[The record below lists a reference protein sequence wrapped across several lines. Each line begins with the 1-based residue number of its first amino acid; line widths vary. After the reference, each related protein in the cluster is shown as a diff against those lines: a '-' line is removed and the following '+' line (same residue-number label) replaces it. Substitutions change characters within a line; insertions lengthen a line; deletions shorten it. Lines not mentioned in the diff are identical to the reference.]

1 VRFHGSSAGPEGGY
15 GHLTARLAGGRTAGQ
30 ASIPAAVDP
39 LATTCRLLG
48 EYPTV
53 KHNARVIRYQVPC
66 RNNQQADQIRFIC
79 LCPMSCTF
87 RIAVVPKIQSFLAQE
102 NKKIEN
108 MKIQSL
114 ESQQLGHP
122 KLSSCLD
129 ILQVGSILS

>member
-1 VRFHGSSAGPEGGY
+1 VCVCCLDSDLVIQENKPQDRGYSESNPACVYVAEKVRFHGSSAGPEGGY
-15 GHLTARLAGGRTAGQ
+15 GHLTARLAGGRTAGP

-48 EYPTV
+48 DYPTV

-87 RIAVVPKIQSFLAQE
+87 RIAVVQKIQSFLA
-102 NKKIEN
+102 
-108 MKIQSL
+108 
-114 ESQQLGHP
+114 
-122 KLSSCLD
+122 
-129 ILQVGSILS
+129 